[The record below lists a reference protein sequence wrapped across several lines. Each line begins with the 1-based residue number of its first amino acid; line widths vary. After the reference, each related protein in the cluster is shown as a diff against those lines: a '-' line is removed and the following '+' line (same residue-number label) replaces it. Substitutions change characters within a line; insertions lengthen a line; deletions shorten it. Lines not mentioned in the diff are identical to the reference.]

1 MAVDLANKI
10 IELTHYLTTHCLP
23 YVWEWTRW
31 ILEKTR
37 ELCLRLTCERCKM
50 SFLEANSSE
59 MRMASSYAT
68 ENVLR
73 SVQKAMQ
80 LTGNLIHGDDLCG
93 DNLLHAEE
101 LHEVLK
107 EASWLMELQRKMENE
122 DDSVAGEEKNDN
134 EEDAPTSMKMR
145 LT

>member
-1 MAVDLANKI
+1 
-10 IELTHYLTTHCLP
+10 
-23 YVWEWTRW
+23 
-31 ILEKTR
+31 
-37 ELCLRLTCERCKM
+37 M

-134 EEDAPTSMKMR
+134 EEDAPASKKMR